1 MKLIFVDN
9 SLSMLLNFRLDVVE
23 YYMKQGHTCILCYP
37 ISTEKKELIANVSNE
52 IIFAPVQCEPSKI
65 SPKKDLGYLKALRKL
80 YKKEQPDI
88 IFHYTIK
95 PNIYGTI
102 AAKSLGLKCV
112 DMVAGLGYM
121 FQDDGVKNIVGRFM
135 YKFALRRA
143 NHVITLNQ
151 TIYNLFLKKGYV
163 KEDRFE
169 LFTGGEGVNLS
180 KYPYT
185 KNSFDNIHFLMIARV
200 LYDKGYSEFV
210 EASSLVKQKYPNAA
224 FELLGPFDEKSPMG
238 VPKTIVEQDVKTEK
252 INYLGVTDNVPEI
265 VKRSGVVVVLPSYHE
280 GLNRTLMEACAMARP
295 IITSDIPGCKEA
307 VDENVNGFLVPKK
320 NAKALAEAMIRFIE
334 LPEQQKIDMAEASY
348 QKAVKS
354 FSHLDVLKKYDA
366 ILSKLSKK

>member
-23 YYMKQGHTCILCYP
+23 HYMKQGHTCILCYP
-37 ISTEKKELIANVSNE
+37 ISTEKKELMANMSNE

-151 TIYNLFLKKGYV
+151 TIYNLLLKKGYV
-163 KEDRFE
+163 KKGKFE

-238 VPKTIVEQDVKTEK
+238 VPKTIVEQDVKNGK

-320 NAKALAEAMIRFIE
+320 DAKALADAMIRFIE

-348 QKAVKS
+348 QKAVNS
-354 FSHLDVLKKYDA
+354 FSHEDVLKKYDV
-366 ILSKLSKK
+366 ILSKLSKR